1 MIEKE
6 LIEKLKKYEEVVDEK
21 NKRIAELEAKI
32 SERSKMIEKEPWEDL
47 EKSNLRSVFSD
58 GSFFS
63 CSKGM
68 RKKIYEVIEK
78 RYYCS
83 DNKQKDIYELINLV
97 ADAVLCLQ
105 DVIEETRKSDPFDSD
120 LCRVKGHFKHIL
132 ETLLARKEIRGE

>member
-1 MIEKE
+1 
-6 LIEKLKKYEEVVDEK
+6 
-21 NKRIAELEAKI
+21 
-32 SERSKMIEKEPWEDL
+32 MIEKEPWEDL

-58 GSFFS
+58 GSFIS

-105 DVIEETRKSDPFDSD
+105 DVMEETRKSDPFDSD
-120 LCRVKGHFKHIL
+120 LCRVKGYFKHIL
-132 ETLLARKEIRGE
+132 ETLLARKEFRGE